1 MAWAV
6 SLLDND
12 IFVLSVAVLSGLA
25 LGRLRWG
32 RVSLGVSGTLFTGLA
47 LGLWGLSVSRAF
59 FSWNLVV
66 FVVSVGLL
74 AAEDV
79 VLFLKQWGLRFV
91 LLGVAVTAT
100 GALSTFLFA
109 VLAGGGIH
117 PHVVAGTY
125 VGALTSSP
133 GLGAAVE
140 AAGEAGLITAGYTI
154 AYPFGVLAVVLFVQL
169 VPVIAGIDVARE
181 RAELKRFIRD
191 AKGDRNASLAST
203 PTVFSLASF
212 AACVVF
218 GMLLGSVELP
228 VPGLGGVSLGSTG
241 GALVVSLLAG
251 VAGRIGPL
259 EMRMNRNVL
268 SALRVFSLAFFLA
281 SVGLMSG
288 PAVLEVF
295 RCDGCALL
303 LIGAA
308 TAVLSLAVGYLLGRK
323 LWKLNW
329 ILLAGA
335 ICGAMTS
342 TPGLGAAIDA
352 TGTEDCAAGYGATY
366 PVALFCMVLFTTLLI
381 AGTRLL

>member
-1 MAWAV
+1 MAWAG
-6 SLLDND
+6 SLLGND

-47 LGLWGLSVSRAF
+47 LGLLGLSVSRAF

-109 VLAGGGIH
+109 LLAGGGIH

-140 AAGEAGLITAGYTI
+140 AAGDAGLITAGYTI

-169 VPVIAGIDVARE
+169 VPVLAGIDVAGERE
-181 RAELKRFIRD
+181 ELKRFISA
-191 AKGDRNASLAST
+191 AKGDRKTPPAST
-203 PTVFSLASF
+203 AFSLASF
-212 AACVVF
+212 VACVVF
-218 GMLLGSVELP
+218 GMLLGSVALP
-228 VPGLGGVSLGSTG
+228 VPGLGGISLGSTG

-308 TAVLSLAVGYLLGRK
+308 TAVLSLAVGYLLGRR

-381 AGTRLL
+381 AVTRLL

>member
-1 MAWAV
+1 MAWAG
-6 SLLDND
+6 SLLGND

-47 LGLWGLSVSRAF
+47 LGLLGFSVSRAF

-109 VLAGGGIH
+109 LLAGGGIH

-140 AAGEAGLITAGYTI
+140 AAGDAGLITAGYTI

-169 VPVIAGIDVARE
+169 VPVLAGIDVAGERE
-181 RAELKRFIRD
+181 ELKRFIST
-191 AKGDRNASLAST
+191 AKGDRKTPPAS
-203 PTVFSLASF
+203 TVFSLASF
-212 AACVVF
+212 VACVVF
-218 GMLLGSVELP
+218 GMFLGSVALP
-228 VPGLGGVSLGSTG
+228 VPGLGGISLGSTG

-381 AGTRLL
+381 AVTRLL